1 VRSLVRVFTSAPG
14 FAAVAVF
21 TIAIAIGANTAL
33 FSVMNAVVLR
43 PLDFPQ
49 PDSIVRYWARNQER
63 NLDAPVIFWNK
74 WLDLQANQT
83 VFSHLAISVF
93 NGATV
98 TDGGEPEQVPTLLAS
113 SDFLPLLGLT
123 PTLGRV
129 FTAAEDKEGAPH
141 VALISQRLWEQRY
154 GRSPDVLGRTVTLDG
169 TPHTIIGVLPRLPVP
184 FNTPEVIHPRPYEVS
199 YLGPNREFA
208 GVWQVTAR
216 LKPGVSLAA
225 AEAQVLDLHKRFI
238 AANPAHPDAT
248 NVPRLRLLADEVYG
262 NLNATFWVLAGA
274 VAAVLLIACANIANL
289 SLARVSARRK
299 EIAVRLSLGATRA
312 AIIRQFL
319 GESLALTVAASAV
332 GLLLAGWSLQ
342 GIQTLAG
349 PQLPRAAEITLDPVV
364 FAFAVGLA
372 LVGSLLVGL
381 YPALQA
387 SRTDVGHVLKDT
399 ARGAIGGTAAKSF
412 RGLLV
417 IGQVALSLCLLICA
431 GLLVLSFLRLQ
442 AVRPGFEP
450 AGRAYGNINLPAA
463 KYSTPE
469 LVRDFYARAQARL
482 RAAPD
487 FARAALTANLPL
499 AGGGFLSP
507 YLIQGRPVVPFS
519 ERPLATISNISADYF
534 PTVGITL
541 AAGRAFTDADRAD
554 TPQVA
559 IINQTLAKKL
569 FPGADPLDH
578 AFVIGP
584 NSDIVVRIVGVV
596 HDVKTI
602 GLNLPSPDE
611 IYFPLTQRGPS
622 FCTVV
627 AQARPGLAASTVIP
641 ALRRV
646 LAELDPHVA
655 LAAPQTMDQLVEQSL
670 GVQRLTLAL
679 LLVFAGLAALLAA
692 VGLYSVMA
700 YAVTRRTGE
709 IGVRLAL
716 GASPRDIFG
725 LVLRAGGTQVGLGL
739 ALGFVAS
746 LGATRLL
753 GQALFEVKPFDPL
766 VYTVVAL
773 AFAAIAALACLIPAR
788 RAMQVDPLVAL
799 RTE

>member
-1 VRSLVRVFTSAPG
+1 MRSLLRSPG
-14 FAAVAVF
+14 FTAVAVL
-21 TIAIAIGANTAL
+21 TLGVALGACTAL
-33 FSVMNAVVLR
+33 FSVLQAVVLR
-43 PLDFPQ
+43 PLPYPNPDTLVSVWALQ
-49 PDSIVRYWARNQER
+49 PARN
-63 NLDAPVIFWNK
+63 
-74 WLDLQANQT
+74 LQAPAVSWDKYLAFRERRD
-83 VFSHLAISVF
+83 VFAELSLSAGIAF
-93 NGATV
+93 TLTEGKG
-98 TDGGEPEQVPTLLAS
+98 DPEQVLGQQVSAN
-113 SDFLPLLGLT
+113 FLPVLGLA
-123 PTLGRV
+123 PVRGRN
-129 FTAAEDKEGAPH
+129 FLPEEDRAGAAP
-141 VALISQRLWEQRY
+141 VALISQRLWRTRFGSDPAIV
-154 GRSPDVLGRTVTLDG
+154 GRVIRLDG
-169 TPHTIIGVLPRLPVP
+169 VAREVIGLLPDPLPVP
-184 FNTPEVIHPRPYEVS
+184 FLNTDVLVTQARELPY
-199 YLGPNREFA
+199 LQPQQRD
-208 GVWQVTAR
+208 TAVFHQAIGR
-216 LKPGVSLAA
+216 LAPGVTLAQA
-225 AEAQVLDLHKRFI
+225 SARVGELARQFGTANPGKLD
-238 AANPAHPDAT
+238 AANA
-248 NVPRLRLLADEVYG
+248 NELRTLAQQVVG
-262 NLNATFWVLAGA
+262 NLGGIFWALAGA

-289 SLARVSARRK
+289 FLARVSARRK

-312 AIIRQFL
+312 TIIRQFL
-319 GESLALTVAASAV
+319 GESLALTVASSAL
-332 GLLLAGWSLQ
+332 GLLLASWSLH

-349 PQLPRAAEITLDPVV
+349 PQLPRAAEIGLDPVV
-364 FAFAVGLA
+364 FAFAVALA
-372 LVGSLLVGL
+372 LVGSVLVGL

-387 SRTDVGHVLKDT
+387 SRTDVGTVLKDT

-412 RGLLV
+412 RGMLV

-431 GLLVLSFLRLQ
+431 GLLVLSFVRLQ
-442 AVRPGFEP
+442 SVHPGFDP
-450 AGRAYGNINLPAA
+450 AGRAYGTINLPAA

-499 AGGGFLSP
+499 AGGGFFSP
-507 YLIQGRPVVPFS
+507 YLVQGRPVVPFS

-534 PTVGITL
+534 ATAGITL

-554 TPQVA
+554 APQVA

-596 HDVKTI
+596 HDVKTG
-602 GLNLPSPDE
+602 GLNLPAPDE

-627 AQARPGLAASTVIP
+627 AQARPGPAASTVIP

-646 LAELDPHVA
+646 LADLDPHVA

-679 LLVFAGLAALLAA
+679 LLVFAALAALLAA

-725 LVLRAGGTQVGLGL
+725 LVLQAGGTQVGLGL

-753 GQALFEVKPFDPL
+753 GQALYEVKPFDPL

-773 AFAAIAALACLIPAR
+773 AFAAIAALACIIPAR

-799 RTE
+799 RAE

>member
-1 VRSLVRVFTSAPG
+1 MRSLLRSPG
-14 FAAVAVF
+14 FTAVAVL
-21 TIAIAIGANTAL
+21 TLGVALGACTAL
-33 FSVMNAVVLR
+33 FSVLQAVVLR
-43 PLDFPQ
+43 PLPYPNPDTLVSVWALQ
-49 PDSIVRYWARNQER
+49 PARN
-63 NLDAPVIFWNK
+63 
-74 WLDLQANQT
+74 LQAPAVSWDKYLAFRERRD
-83 VFSHLAISVF
+83 VFAELSLSAGIAF
-93 NGATV
+93 TLTEGKG
-98 TDGGEPEQVPTLLAS
+98 DPEQVLGQQVSAN
-113 SDFLPLLGLT
+113 FLPVLGLA
-123 PTLGRV
+123 PVRGRN
-129 FTAAEDKEGAPH
+129 FLPEEDRAGAAP
-141 VALISQRLWEQRY
+141 VALISQRLWRTRFGSDPAIV
-154 GRSPDVLGRTVTLDG
+154 GRVIRLDG
-169 TPHTIIGVLPRLPVP
+169 VAREVIGLLPDPLPVP
-184 FNTPEVIHPRPYEVS
+184 FLNTDVLVTQARELPY
-199 YLGPNREFA
+199 LQPQQRD
-208 GVWQVTAR
+208 TAVFHQAIGR
-216 LKPGVSLAA
+216 LAPGVTLAQA
-225 AEAQVLDLHKRFI
+225 SARVGELARQFGTANPGKLD
-238 AANPAHPDAT
+238 AANA
-248 NVPRLRLLADEVYG
+248 NELRTLAQQVVG
-262 NLNATFWVLAGA
+262 NLGGIFWALAGA

-289 SLARVSARRK
+289 FLARVSARRK

-312 AIIRQFL
+312 TIIRQFL
-319 GESLALTVAASAV
+319 GESLALTVASSAL
-332 GLLLAGWSLQ
+332 GLLLASWSLQ

-349 PQLPRAAEITLDPVV
+349 PQLPRAAEIGLDPVV
-364 FAFAVGLA
+364 FAFAVALA
-372 LVGSLLVGL
+372 LVGSVLVGL

-387 SRTDVGHVLKDT
+387 SRTDVGTVLKDT

-412 RGLLV
+412 RGMLV

-431 GLLVLSFLRLQ
+431 GLLVLSFVRLQ
-442 AVRPGFEP
+442 SVHPGFDP
-450 AGRAYGNINLPAA
+450 AGRAYGTINLPAA

-499 AGGGFLSP
+499 AGGGFFSP
-507 YLIQGRPVVPFS
+507 YLVQGRPVVPFS

-534 PTVGITL
+534 ATAGITL

-554 TPQVA
+554 APQVA

-596 HDVKTI
+596 HDVKTG
-602 GLNLPSPDE
+602 GLNLPAPDE

-646 LAELDPHVA
+646 LADLDPHVA

-679 LLVFAGLAALLAA
+679 LLVFAALAALLAA

-725 LVLRAGGTQVGLGL
+725 LVLQAGGTQVGLGL

-753 GQALFEVKPFDPL
+753 GQALYEVKPFDPL

-773 AFAAIAALACLIPAR
+773 AFAAIAALACIIPAR

-799 RTE
+799 RAE

>member
-1 VRSLVRVFTSAPG
+1 MRSLLRSPG
-14 FAAVAVF
+14 FTAVAVL
-21 TIAIAIGANTAL
+21 TLGVALGACTAL
-33 FSVMNAVVLR
+33 FSVLQAVVLR
-43 PLDFPQ
+43 PLPYPNPDTLVSVWALQ
-49 PDSIVRYWARNQER
+49 PARN
-63 NLDAPVIFWNK
+63 
-74 WLDLQANQT
+74 LQAPAVSWDKYLAFRERRD
-83 VFSHLAISVF
+83 VFAELSLSAGIAF
-93 NGATV
+93 TLTEGKG
-98 TDGGEPEQVPTLLAS
+98 DPEQVLGQQVSAN
-113 SDFLPLLGLT
+113 FLPVLGLA
-123 PTLGRV
+123 PVRGRN
-129 FTAAEDKEGAPH
+129 FLPEEDRAGAAP
-141 VALISQRLWEQRY
+141 VALISQRLWRTRFGSDPAIV
-154 GRSPDVLGRTVTLDG
+154 GRVIRLDG
-169 TPHTIIGVLPRLPVP
+169 VAREVIGLLPDPLPVP
-184 FNTPEVIHPRPYEVS
+184 FLNTDVLVTQARELPY
-199 YLGPNREFA
+199 LQPQQRD
-208 GVWQVTAR
+208 TAVFHQAIGR
-216 LKPGVSLAA
+216 LAPGVTLAQA
-225 AEAQVLDLHKRFI
+225 SARVGELARQFGTANPGKLD
-238 AANPAHPDAT
+238 AANA
-248 NVPRLRLLADEVYG
+248 NELRTLAQQVVG
-262 NLNATFWVLAGA
+262 NLGGIFWALAGA

-289 SLARVSARRK
+289 FLARVSARRK

-312 AIIRQFL
+312 TIIRQFL
-319 GESLALTVAASAV
+319 GESLALTVASSAL
-332 GLLLAGWSLQ
+332 GLLLASWSLH

-349 PQLPRAAEITLDPVV
+349 PQLPRAAEIGLDPVV
-364 FAFAVGLA
+364 FAFAVALA
-372 LVGSLLVGL
+372 LVGSVLVGL

-387 SRTDVGHVLKDT
+387 SRTDVGTVLKDT

-412 RGLLV
+412 RGMLV

-431 GLLVLSFLRLQ
+431 GLLVLSFVRLQ
-442 AVRPGFEP
+442 SVHPGFDP
-450 AGRAYGNINLPAA
+450 AGRAYGTINLPAA

-499 AGGGFLSP
+499 AGGGFFSP
-507 YLIQGRPVVPFS
+507 YLVQGRPVVPFS

-534 PTVGITL
+534 ATAGITL

-554 TPQVA
+554 APQVA

-596 HDVKTI
+596 HDVKTG
-602 GLNLPSPDE
+602 GLNLPAPDE

-646 LAELDPHVA
+646 LADLDPHVA

-679 LLVFAGLAALLAA
+679 LLVFAALAALLAA

-725 LVLRAGGTQVGLGL
+725 LVLQAGGTQVGLGL

-753 GQALFEVKPFDPL
+753 GQALYEVKPFDPL

-773 AFAAIAALACLIPAR
+773 AFAAIAALACIIPAR

-799 RTE
+799 RAE

>member
-1 VRSLVRVFTSAPG
+1 MRSLLRTPG
-14 FAAVAVF
+14 FTAVAVL
-21 TIAIAIGANTAL
+21 TLGVALGACTAL
-33 FSVMNAVVLR
+33 FSVLQAVVLR
-43 PLDFPQ
+43 PLPYPNPDTLVSVWALQ
-49 PDSIVRYWARNQER
+49 PARN
-63 NLDAPVIFWNK
+63 
-74 WLDLQANQT
+74 LQAPAVSWDKYLAFRDRRD
-83 VFSHLAISVF
+83 VFAELSLSANVAF
-93 NGATV
+93 TLTEGKG
-98 TDGGEPEQVPTLLAS
+98 DPEQVLGQQVSAN
-113 SDFLPLLGLT
+113 FLPVLGLV
-123 PTLGRV
+123 PVQGRN
-129 FTAAEDKEGAPH
+129 FLPEEDRTGAAP
-141 VALISQRLWEQRY
+141 VALISQRLWRTRFGSDPAII
-154 GRSPDVLGRTVTLDG
+154 GRIIRLDG
-169 TPHTIIGVLPRLPVP
+169 TAREVIGLLPDPLPVP
-184 FNTPEVIHPRPYEVS
+184 FLNTDILVTQARELPYLQPQQRDTAVFHQAIGR
-199 YLGPNREFA
+199 LAP
-208 GVWQVTAR
+208 GVTLAQASAR
-216 LKPGVSLAA
+216 LADAARQFAA
-225 AEAQVLDLHKRFI
+225 AHPGKLDSANANEVRTLTQQVL
-238 AANPAHPDAT
+238 
-248 NVPRLRLLADEVYG
+248 G
-262 NLNATFWVLAGA
+262 NLGGTFWALAGA

-289 SLARVSARRK
+289 FLARVSARRK
-299 EIAVRLSLGATRA
+299 EIAVRLSLGATRGT
-312 AIIRQFL
+312 IVRQFL
-319 GESLALTVAASAV
+319 GESLALTVASSAL

-349 PQLPRAAEITLDPVV
+349 PQLPRAAEISLDPVV

-372 LVGSLLVGL
+372 LVGSILVGL

-431 GLLVLSFLRLQ
+431 GLLVLSFYRLQ
-442 AVRPGFEP
+442 AVRPGFDP

-469 LVRDFYARAQARL
+469 LVRDFYARAQERL

-534 PTVGITL
+534 ATVGITL

-559 IINQTLAKKL
+559 IINRTLAKKL
-569 FPGADPLDH
+569 FPDTDPLNH

-584 NSDIVVRIVGVV
+584 NSDIVVRIVGVA

-602 GLNLPSPDE
+602 GLNAPSPDE

-627 AQARPGLAASTVIP
+627 ARARPGLAASTVIP

-799 RTE
+799 RAE

>member
-1 VRSLVRVFTSAPG
+1 MRSLLRSPG
-14 FAAVAVF
+14 FTAVAVL
-21 TIAIAIGANTAL
+21 TLGVALGACTAL
-33 FSVMNAVVLR
+33 FSVLQAVVLR
-43 PLDFPQ
+43 PLPYPNPDTLVSVWALQ
-49 PDSIVRYWARNQER
+49 PARN
-63 NLDAPVIFWNK
+63 
-74 WLDLQANQT
+74 LQAPAVSWDKYLAFRERRD
-83 VFSHLAISVF
+83 VFAELSLSAGIAF
-93 NGATV
+93 TLTEGKG
-98 TDGGEPEQVPTLLAS
+98 DPEQVLGQQVSAN
-113 SDFLPLLGLT
+113 FLPVLGLA
-123 PTLGRV
+123 PVRGRN
-129 FTAAEDKEGAPH
+129 FLPEEDRAGAAP
-141 VALISQRLWEQRY
+141 VALISQRLWRTRFGSDPAIV
-154 GRSPDVLGRTVTLDG
+154 GRVIRLDG
-169 TPHTIIGVLPRLPVP
+169 VAREVIGLLPDPLPVP
-184 FNTPEVIHPRPYEVS
+184 FLNTDVLVTQARELPY
-199 YLGPNREFA
+199 LQPQQRD
-208 GVWQVTAR
+208 TAVFHQAIGR
-216 LKPGVSLAA
+216 LAPGVTLAQA
-225 AEAQVLDLHKRFI
+225 SARVGELARQFGTANPGKLD
-238 AANPAHPDAT
+238 AANA
-248 NVPRLRLLADEVYG
+248 NELRTLAQQVVG
-262 NLNATFWVLAGA
+262 NLGGIFWALAGA
-274 VAAVLLIACANIANL
+274 VAAVLLTPCANIANL
-289 SLARVSARRK
+289 SPARVSARRK

-312 AIIRQFL
+312 TIIRQFL
-319 GESLALTVAASAV
+319 GESLALTVASSAL
-332 GLLLAGWSLQ
+332 GLLLASWSLQ

-349 PQLPRAAEITLDPVV
+349 PQLPRAAEIGLDPVV
-364 FAFAVGLA
+364 FAFAVALA
-372 LVGSLLVGL
+372 LVGSVLVGL

-387 SRTDVGHVLKDT
+387 SRTDVGTVLKDT

-412 RGLLV
+412 RGMLV

-431 GLLVLSFLRLQ
+431 GLLVLSFVRLQ
-442 AVRPGFEP
+442 SVHPGFDP
-450 AGRAYGNINLPAA
+450 AGRAYGTINLPAA

-499 AGGGFLSP
+499 AGGGFFSP
-507 YLIQGRPVVPFS
+507 YLVQGRPVVPFS

-534 PTVGITL
+534 ATAGITL

-554 TPQVA
+554 APQVA

-596 HDVKTI
+596 HDVKTG
-602 GLNLPSPDE
+602 GLNLPAPDE

-646 LAELDPHVA
+646 LADLDPHVA

-679 LLVFAGLAALLAA
+679 LLVFAALAALLAA

-725 LVLRAGGTQVGLGL
+725 LVLQAGGTQVGLGL

-753 GQALFEVKPFDPL
+753 GQALYEVKPFDPL

-773 AFAAIAALACLIPAR
+773 AFAAIAALACIIPAR

-799 RTE
+799 RAE

>member
-1 VRSLVRVFTSAPG
+1 MRSLLRTPG
-14 FAAVAVF
+14 FTAVAVL
-21 TIAIAIGANTAL
+21 TLGVALGACTAL
-33 FSVMNAVVLR
+33 FSVLQAVVLR
-43 PLDFPQ
+43 PLPYPHPDTLVSVWALQ
-49 PDSIVRYWARNQER
+49 PARN
-63 NLDAPVIFWNK
+63 
-74 WLDLQANQT
+74 LQAPAVSWDKYLAFRDRRD
-83 VFSHLAISVF
+83 VFAELSLTANVAF
-93 NGATV
+93 TLTEGKG
-98 TDGGEPEQVPTLLAS
+98 DPEQVLGQQVSAN
-113 SDFLPLLGLT
+113 FLPVLGLA
-123 PTLGRV
+123 PVQGRN
-129 FTAAEDKEGAPH
+129 FLPDEDRTGAAP
-141 VALISQRLWEQRY
+141 VALISRRLWRTRFGSDPAII
-154 GRSPDVLGRTVTLDG
+154 GRVIRLDG
-169 TPHTIIGVLPRLPVP
+169 VAREVIGLLPDPLPVP
-184 FNTPEVIHPRPYEVS
+184 FLNTDILVTQARELPYLQPQQRDTAVFHQAIGR
-199 YLGPNREFA
+199 LAP
-208 GVWQVTAR
+208 GVTVAQASAR
-216 LKPGVSLAA
+216 LADAARQFTAAHPGKLDSANTNEVRTLAQ
-225 AEAQVLDLHKRFI
+225 QVL
-238 AANPAHPDAT
+238 
-248 NVPRLRLLADEVYG
+248 G
-262 NLNATFWVLAGA
+262 NLGGTFWALAGA

-289 SLARVSARRK
+289 FLARVSARRK
-299 EIAVRLSLGATRA
+299 EIAVRLSLGATRGT
-312 AIIRQFL
+312 IVRQFL
-319 GESLALTVAASAV
+319 GESLALTVAASAL

-349 PQLPRAAEITLDPVV
+349 PQLPRAAEISLDPVV

-372 LVGSLLVGL
+372 FVGSILVGL

-387 SRTDVGHVLKDT
+387 SRTEVGTVLKDT

-431 GLLVLSFLRLQ
+431 GLLVLSFYRLQ
-442 AVRPGFEP
+442 AVRPGFDP
-450 AGRAYGNINLPAA
+450 SGRAYGNINLPAA

-469 LVRDFYARAQARL
+469 LVRDFYARAQERL

-519 ERPLATISNISADYF
+519 ERPLATISNIGADYF
-534 PTVGITL
+534 ATVGITL

-559 IINQTLAKKL
+559 IINRTLAKKL
-569 FPGADPLDH
+569 FPDTDPLNH

-584 NSDIVVRIVGVV
+584 NSDIVVRIVGVA

-602 GLNLPSPDE
+602 GLNVPSPDE

-679 LLVFAGLAALLAA
+679 LLVFAALAALLAA

-766 VYTVVAL
+766 VYTVVAF